1 MGVEPN
7 VPTKQSPP
15 AKPSP
20 PAKRPPRTKKSL
32 SGQESPPTGESLSGL
47 SGESFSGEQPSSLV
61 EVSPLS
67 PLDQGEV
74 GPPDLDA
81 LSHRDRP
88 SRPETAADLAAVH
101 ARVRLAAA
109 AALDLKAED
118 VKILEMHELITY
130 TDYLLLCTGRNVR
143 QTKRIAEEIA
153 FRLKQESGV
162 IPAGV
167 EGTAGNEW
175 ILLDFLDFIVHVF
188 TPEARAFYRL
198 DVLWKQAPVEVV
210 E

>member
-1 MGVEPN
+1 MGVEPS
-7 VPTKQSPP
+7 VPTKQT
-15 AKPSP
+15 PS
-20 PAKRPPRTKKSL
+20 AKKSPTVTKQPTAEESL
-32 SGQESPPTGESLSGL
+32 LTSESPFGERPLS
-47 SGESFSGEQPSSLV
+47 SAD
-61 EVSPLS
+61 VSPLGPVDAS
-67 PLDQGEV
+67 EA
-74 GPPDLDA
+74 GPPDLEA
-81 LSHRDRP
+81 LAHRERP
-88 SRPETAADLAAVH
+88 SKPETVADLEMVH

-153 FRLKQESGV
+153 FRLKQESGAV
-162 IPAGV
+162 PAGV